1 MPYASTDEL
10 HRRLGPVY
18 QDLYAADDSETPLA
32 DLEAGAAEI
41 DGMIG
46 TRYEIPVTGSAA
58 AALLKNWN
66 LTLAEELA
74 WARSGK
80 EETPQNVQERVKT
93 VREYLEKISAGAM
106 LLAGGVQSAAAGGG
120 SVVCI
125 DGDEPIFGRRKMKG
139 Y

>member
-1 MPYASTDEL
+1 MYASSEEL
-10 HRRLGPVY
+10 RRRLGPVY
-18 QDLYAADDSETPLA
+18 QDLYSEGDDDTPSS
-32 DLEAGAAEI
+32 DLESGAAEI

-46 TRYEIPVTGSAA
+46 IRYEIPVRGTAA

-80 EETPQNVQERVKT
+80 AETPQNVQERVKT
-93 VREYLEKISAGAM
+93 VREYLDRIAAGKM
-106 LLAGGVQSAAAGGG
+106 LLTGAVQTGDAGGG

-125 DGDEPIFGRRKMKG
+125 DGDEPIFGRRQMKG

>member
-32 DLEAGAAEI
+32 DLESGAAEI

-46 TRYEIPVTGSAA
+46 IRYEIPVRGTAA

-93 VREYLEKISAGAM
+93 VREYLDRIAAGKM
-106 LLAGGVQSAAAGGG
+106 LLAGAVQTGDTGGG

-125 DGDEPIFGRRKMKG
+125 DGDEPIFGRRQMKG
-139 Y
+139 D